1 MDKLLEE
8 IKKIRKE
15 IKELKKKKKL
25 KSTKAKIK
33 SKTKKLREKKEK
45 ISGNLHLNL
54 IKENRNRFIGTYH
67 YSEKTLYVKRNST
80 KHLFR
85 KSKSYG
91 FNWNIIASNDLEIAY
106 LHLTVDDSTNY
117 LIPRSFLNT
126 YGSFL
131 TFKEQGFEVQKF
143 FPVALLKSYL
153 IKPKNDKPDNSDS
166 DEDKWERPLL

>member
-1 MDKLLEE
+1 MITFTSENFVKEDKFNN
-8 IKKIRKE
+8 KIFFT
-15 IKELKKKKKL
+15 IFFD
-25 KSTKAKIK
+25 
-33 SKTKKLREKKEK
+33 EKKEK

-143 FPVALLKSYL
+143 FPVALLKPYL